1 MKQMS
6 DDSAAEQAAHEAGGV
21 HTLDSWA
28 WIARARAAARRAV
41 DPSTPAAEAPGD
53 SEAEAPRSPAD

>member
-1 MKQMS
+1 MNQMN
-6 DDSAAEQAAHEAGGV
+6 DDSAAEQAAHGAGGA

-41 DPSTPAAEAPGD
+41 DPAAPVAEAPGD
-53 SEAEAPRSPAD
+53 SEAHAPHAPAD